1 MGVAS
6 GALAQIDVLGIFG
19 REGLD
24 MATLWEPYADF
35 ISTPEAEFV
44 DKPVFWGMRLYRNYD
59 GLGSKFGSTALLT
72 TSSDESVVSA
82 FAGARDDGATTVVLL
97 NKDVIEQ
104 QIAIDGI
111 AGNAQVYRY
120 LRSSPKEITALDQQ
134 LVSRDQPLALPARS
148 ATLLVLQP

>member
-1 MGVAS
+1 MPSSEPRRCVMGVAS
-6 GALAQIDVLGIFG
+6 GALAQIDLLGIFG

-24 MATLWEPYADF
+24 VATLWEPYADF

-59 GLGSKFGSTALLT
+59 GLGSQFGSTALLT

-97 NKDVIEQ
+97 NKDV
-104 QIAIDGI
+104 
-111 AGNAQVYRY
+111 
-120 LRSSPKEITALDQQ
+120 
-134 LVSRDQPLALPARS
+134 RS
-148 ATLLVLQP
+148 AASKP